1 MGPKTPKPHECIE
14 LFYLVKRI
22 YCEARRI
29 FIELVSGRGVPYK
42 LDAFNPISIEII
54 KIKQEVTMVEADE
67 NAIVIIDN
75 GSGMMKAGIAG
86 EEAPSATFPAI
97 VGRPK
102 NASAMQGVTQK
113 NEYIGDE
120 AQQKRGVLNLKY
132 PIANGIVTDWEDMEK
147 VWHHTFF
154 NELRVTP
161 SEVQGV
167 LVTEAPR
174 NPKENRERMLTAM
187 FETFEVKNMYVA
199 IQAVM
204 SLYANGRS
212 TGLVVDSGDGV
223 THTVPVFE
231 GFSIPHAIEKM
242 EIAGRVITDY
252 AQKLLLEAGHSFT
265 SSAELETVKDIKEK
279 LCYVAADYDA
289 ELAAA
294 NASSAQDQTYTL
306 PDKSVIPIK
315 GSIRLQTAELLFKP
329 ELNGKSCLSIHG
341 LAWKSISS
349 SDVDVRRDLSKNVIL
364 SGGSTMYEGLA
375 DRLKAEIEAQA
386 PAGAEIRIIATQDRK
401 YAVWKGA
408 STLASLSSFAASWIS
423 KEEYDEHGAGIV
435 HRKCQ

>member
-1 MGPKTPKPHECIE
+1 M
-14 LFYLVKRI
+14 
-22 YCEARRI
+22 
-29 FIELVSGRGVPYK
+29 
-42 LDAFNPISIEII
+42 
-54 KIKQEVTMVEADE
+54 ADGNE
-67 NAIVIIDN
+67 ESIVIIDN
-75 GSGMMKAGIAG
+75 GSGMMKAGLAG
-86 EEAPSATFPAI
+86 EEAPSSTFPSI

-132 PIANGIVTDWEDMEK
+132 PIANGIVSDWEDMEK

-154 NELRVTP
+154 NELRITP
-161 SEVQGV
+161 SDVQGV

-174 NPKENRERMLTAM
+174 NPKQNRERMLTAM

-252 AQKLLLEAGHSFT
+252 AQKLLLEQGHSFT
-265 SSAELETVKDIKEK
+265 STAELEIVKDIKEK
-279 LCYVAADYDA
+279 LMFVAQDYEA
-289 ELAAA
+289 EYAAA
-294 NASSAQDQTYTL
+294 QASSELDQAYTL
-306 PDKSVIPIK
+306 PDRSVITVK
-315 GSIRLQTAELLFKP
+315 GSVRMQVPELIFKP
-329 ELNGKSCLSIHG
+329 DLNGKSCSSIQQ
-341 LAWKSISS
+341 LAWNSVAG
-349 SDVDVRRDLSKNVIL
+349 SDVDVRRDLLKNVIM
-364 SGGSTMYEGLA
+364 SGGTTMYEGIA
-375 DRLKAEIEAQA
+375 DRLKSELTSLA
-386 PAGAEIRIIATQDRK
+386 PPGSEIRIVASPDRK

-408 STLASLSSFAASWIS
+408 STLASLSTFASSWIS
-423 KEEYDEHGAGIV
+423 KEEYEEHGAQIV
-435 HRKCQ
+435 HRKCS

>member
-1 MGPKTPKPHECIE
+1 
-14 LFYLVKRI
+14 
-22 YCEARRI
+22 
-29 FIELVSGRGVPYK
+29 
-42 LDAFNPISIEII
+42 
-54 KIKQEVTMVEADE
+54 MVEADE

-113 NEYIGDE
+113 SEYIGDE
-120 AQQKRGVLNLKY
+120 AQQKRGILNLKY

-252 AQKLLLEAGHSFT
+252 AQTLLIGYGHSFT
-265 SSAELETVKDIKEK
+265 STAEMEIVKDIKEK
-279 LCYVAADYDA
+279 MCFVAQDYDT
-289 ELAAA
+289 ERAAA
-294 NASSAQDQTYTL
+294 EASDELSQAYTL
-306 PDKSVIPIK
+306 PDRSTITVK
-315 GSIRLQTAELLFKP
+315 GAFRMQVPELLFKP
-329 ELNGKSCLSIHG
+329 ELNGKSCMSIQALS
-341 LAWKSISS
+341 WSSVFKSDI
-349 SDVDVRRDLSKNVIL
+349 DVRRELLKNVIM
-364 SGGSTMYEGLA
+364 SGGSTMYEGIA
-375 DRLKAEIEAQA
+375 DRLKTELTGLA
-386 PAGAEIRIIATQDRK
+386 PAGSEIRIVAAPDRK

-408 STLASLSSFAASWIS
+408 STLASLSTFAASWIS
-423 KEEYDEHGAGIV
+423 KDEYEEHGAGIV
-435 HRKCQ
+435 HRKCT

>member
-1 MGPKTPKPHECIE
+1 M
-14 LFYLVKRI
+14 
-22 YCEARRI
+22 
-29 FIELVSGRGVPYK
+29 
-42 LDAFNPISIEII
+42 
-54 KIKQEVTMVEADE
+54 ADGNE
-67 NAIVIIDN
+67 ESIVIIDN
-75 GSGMMKAGIAG
+75 GSGMMKAGLAG
-86 EEAPSATFPAI
+86 EEAPSSTFPSI

-132 PIANGIVTDWEDMEK
+132 PIANGIVSDWEDMEK

-154 NELRVTP
+154 NELRITP
-161 SEVQGV
+161 SDVQGV

-174 NPKENRERMLTAM
+174 NPKQNRERMLTAM

-252 AQKLLLEAGHSFT
+252 AQKLLLEQGHSFT
-265 SSAELETVKDIKEK
+265 STAELEIVKDIKEK
-279 LCYVAADYDA
+279 LMFVAQDY
-289 ELAAA
+289 ETEYAAA
-294 NASSAQDQTYTL
+294 QASSELDQAYTL
-306 PDKSVIPIK
+306 PDRSVITVK
-315 GSIRLQTAELLFKP
+315 GSVRMQVPELIFKP
-329 ELNGKSCLSIHG
+329 DLNGKSCSSIQQ
-341 LAWKSISS
+341 LAWNSVAG
-349 SDVDVRRDLSKNVIL
+349 SDVDVRRDLLKNVIM
-364 SGGSTMYEGLA
+364 SGGTTMYEGIA
-375 DRLKAEIEAQA
+375 DRLKSELTSLA
-386 PAGAEIRIIATQDRK
+386 PPGSEIRIVASPDRK

-408 STLASLSSFAASWIS
+408 STLASLSTFASSWIS
-423 KEEYDEHGAGIV
+423 KEEYEEHGAQIV
-435 HRKCQ
+435 HRKCS

>member
-1 MGPKTPKPHECIE
+1 MAEGE
-14 LFYLVKRI
+14 
-22 YCEARRI
+22 
-29 FIELVSGRGVPYK
+29 
-42 LDAFNPISIEII
+42 
-54 KIKQEVTMVEADE
+54 E

-75 GSGMMKAGIAG
+75 GSGMMKAGVAG
-86 EEAPSATFPAI
+86 EEAPSATFPSI

-113 NEYIGDE
+113 SEYIGDE
-120 AQQKRGVLNLKY
+120 AQQKRGILNLKY
-132 PIANGIVTDWEDMEK
+132 PIANGIVSDWEDMEK
-147 VWHHTFF
+147 VWHHTFY

-174 NPKENRERMLTAM
+174 NPKANRERMLTAM

-242 EIAGRVITDY
+242 EIAGREITTY
-252 AQKLLLEAGHSFT
+252 AQKLLLESGHSFT
-265 SSAELETVKDIKEK
+265 STAELEIVKDIKEK
-279 LCYVAADYDA
+279 LCFVAQDYDA
-289 ELAAA
+289 ERAAA
-294 NASSAQDQTYTL
+294 ESSSEKDQAYTL
-306 PDKSVIPIK
+306 PDRSQITVK
-315 GSIRLQTAELLFKP
+315 GTVRMQVPEFLFKP
-329 ELNGKSCLSIHG
+329 ELNGKSCDSIHG
-341 LAWKSISS
+341 LSWKSIAA
-349 SDVDVRRDLSKNVIL
+349 SDVDVRRDLLKNMIL
-364 SGGSTMYEGLA
+364 SGGTTMYEGIG
-375 DRLKAEIEAQA
+375 DRLKTEVAALA
-386 PAGAEIRIIATQDRK
+386 PPGSEIRIVATPDRK

-408 STLASLSSFAASWIS
+408 STLASLSTFAASWIS
-423 KEEYDEHGAGIV
+423 KAEYEEHGAAIV
-435 HRKCQ
+435 HRKCN